1 MGVLLS
7 ELLVPGWADSGIVS
21 SSSSSGSSSSSS
33 SSGSSGAGVM
43 IGLREVTCLEGE
55 VNAMSLPCHSADPEI
70 FFAEDLETIARAKR
84 ACGACPMARAC
95 LEGALSRS
103 EPCGVWGGQLFDNGR
118 VISQKRGVGR
128 PRLTLETQLDINS
141 EAELMDERVA

>member
-7 ELLVPGWADSGIVS
+7 ELLVPGWADSRNVS
-21 SSSSSGSSSSSS
+21 SSSSSSCSST
-33 SSGSSGAGVM
+33 GVM

-84 ACGACPMARAC
+84 ACGACPMVRAC

-128 PRLTLETQLDINS
+128 PRLTLETQLDADS